1 MFKILVVDDDETVN
15 LFISRLLMRK
25 FMCDVVTAKNGLEA
39 LSKIKEEKPEVM
51 FLDVTMPVMS
61 GIETL
66 EAIRADSQFKD
77 LPVIMLTAVSEKE
90 VVNKVMDLGV
100 FDYMLKP
107 LIYDTAYK
115 RIKEIFDN
123 IKKMQAEKDE
133 EDNSIVEGEVK
144 KDKILIVDRD
154 KEFRE
159 AFKKQLEETYK
170 IFDCESGEEGFKIF
184 MKEKPQILLLGEN
197 LPLLN
202 EKLFAQKIR
211 NLRKD
216 KDVQI
221 LALKEDP
228 NLNEFEKE
236 LYDHVVPKMKN
247 KKEMMESLGG
257 GK

>member
-25 FMCDVVTAKNGLEA
+25 FACDVVTAKNGLEA
-39 LSKIKEEKPEVM
+39 LSKIKEEEPEVM

-66 EAIRADSQFKD
+66 EAIRADNQFKD

-90 VVNKVMDLGV
+90 VVSKVMNLGV

-107 LIYDTAYK
+107 LIYDTAYN

-123 IKKMQAEKDE
+123 IKKMKSEKE
-133 EDNSIVEGEVK
+133 EEENSADGDVK
-144 KDKILIVDRD
+144 KEKILIVDRD
-154 KEFRE
+154 KDFRE
-159 AFKKQLEETYK
+159 AFRTALAETYK
-170 IFDCESGEEGFKIF
+170 IYDCESGEEGFKIF
-184 MKEKPQILLLGEN
+184 MKEKPQILLLGQN

-211 NLRKD
+211 NLQKD
-216 KDVQI
+216 KGVKIFAIREEAQ
-221 LALKEDP
+221 
-228 NLNEFEKE
+228 LNEFDKQ
-236 LYDHVVPKMKN
+236 LYDYVIPKMKN
-247 KKEMMESLGG
+247 TLEIKSALKGG
-257 GK
+257 G